1 MIKKSYKTKQ
11 TLPATEFSSSQCDY
25 GEAADSSLTH
35 QQHTGGL
42 GQGQAGDTEACPG
55 PLPSRGRGGSEA
67 ALVRQRCQWEPC
79 RRSAFK
85 GSFQLASYSFV
96 AECV

>member
-11 TLPATEFSSSQCDY
+11 TLPATEFSPSQCDY
-25 GEAADSSLTH
+25 GKAADSSPTH
-35 QQHTGGL
+35 QHAGGL
-42 GQGQAGDTEACPG
+42 GQGQAGDTTACPG
-55 PLPSRGRGGSEA
+55 SLPSRGRGGSEA
-67 ALVRQRCQWEPC
+67 ALVLQRCQWEPC
-79 RRSAFK
+79 RRLAFK